1 MVAFKDDSPLAEI
14 EALCALMIDRAQAE
28 AQAQAQKTQ

>member
-14 EALCALMIDRAQAE
+14 EVLRALVIDRAQAE
-28 AQAQAQKTQ
+28 AQAQKTQ